1 MFCGFLC
8 DLVNSCMKIITETYF
23 KTWIWQCP
31 VQMLMIYFGPSTL
44 DRKFLLLTV
53 WDWMPSWAG
62 FGECEMERWL
72 LASVDSKQGLGNFPG
87 VNS

>member
-1 MFCGFLC
+1 MFCGFLR
-8 DLVNSCMKIITETYF
+8 DLVNSCVKIVTETYF

-53 WDWMPSWAG
+53 VGLDAIMSRYCSLSRFWGVWDGEVIAG
-62 FGECEMERWL
+62 ICW
-72 LASVDSKQGLGNFPG
+72 Q
-87 VNS
+87 